1 MCVIPE
7 IYLSQ
12 ERREG
17 SARVNC
23 TKVDKERSCRKSL
36 DQLTDPTATLQL
48 HLTHDSH
55 NLVV

>member
-17 SARVNC
+17 SASVNC

-36 DQLTDPTATLQL
+36 DQLTDPTDPTAT
-48 HLTHDSH
+48 TAAFDT
-55 NLVV
+55 